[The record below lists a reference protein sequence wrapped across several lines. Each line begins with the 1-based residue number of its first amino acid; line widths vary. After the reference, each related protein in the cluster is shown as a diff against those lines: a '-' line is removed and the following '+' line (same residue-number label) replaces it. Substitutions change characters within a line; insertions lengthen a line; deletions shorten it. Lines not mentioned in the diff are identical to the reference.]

1 MKDEKDISGLYE
13 ASGLKEIFEKVEEK
27 ENFWDGV
34 ETDFWENEEK
44 ENFNKTIKQIELI
57 DNNLTINKKNYYDE
71 VEKKM
76 EGISNEISKDIF
88 EDDFKEFKK
97 DEPKENEIDPFWLT

>member
-1 MKDEKDISGLYE
+1 
-13 ASGLKEIFEKVEEK
+13 
-27 ENFWDGV
+27 
-34 ETDFWENEEK
+34 
-44 ENFNKTIKQIELI
+44 
-57 DNNLTINKKNYYDE
+57 
-71 VEKKM
+71 M